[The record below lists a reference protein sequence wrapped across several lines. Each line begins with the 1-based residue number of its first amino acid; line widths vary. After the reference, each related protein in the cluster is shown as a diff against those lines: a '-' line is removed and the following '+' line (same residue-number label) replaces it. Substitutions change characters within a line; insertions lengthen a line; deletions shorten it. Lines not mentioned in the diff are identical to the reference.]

1 MIQQQKT
8 VNKAMLGLKNVNLI
22 GSKFS
27 NGLKVEYS
35 IMTRFCIQPKLYKTR
50 NPGRLV
56 TSSGNFHTT
65 KNSEYVFENNLETL

>member
-8 VNKAMLGLKNVNLI
+8 VSKAILGLKNGNLI
-22 GSKFS
+22 SSKFS

-35 IMTRFCIQPKLYKTR
+35 IMTRFCIQPKLYKAR

-56 TSSGNFHTT
+56 ISSGNFHTT
-65 KNSEYVFENNLETL
+65 KNSEYVFENKFETL